1 VYRCDFSNHADSR
14 VTFLGEMSDYSTHWK
29 LDIRSVSCEK
39 LYLEGVRCLFAD
51 AKFGVRGGDFDFSGL
66 I

>member
-1 VYRCDFSNHADSR
+1 
-14 VTFLGEMSDYSTHWK
+14 MSDYTTHWK

-39 LYLEGVRCLFAD
+39 LYLEGIRCLFAD
-51 AKFGVRGGDFDFSGL
+51 GKFGVRGADFDFSGL